1 MSRYGQ
7 GAETPG
13 PDTRRPQQGLG
24 RVWLGIA
31 GLVVLLAL
39 SPALLAEARAPS
51 GLAVV
56 PLTVHAAEDVHRFE
70 VEVARTIPERSRGLM
85 ERDHLDEDAG
95 MLFLY
100 RDTQSPRN
108 GFWMYRTLIPL
119 DIAFIGE
126 DERIAAVFTMWPCGS
141 ANPSECPV
149 TYPGVPYR
157 AALEVNAG
165 LFERLGIA
173 EGDCVSWPSSVGHCL
188 SSAAEEGMGPA
199 E

>member
-1 MSRYGQ
+1 MRGV
-7 GAETPG
+7 G
-13 PDTRRPQQGLG
+13 QGLG
-24 RVWLGIA
+24 AAALLLALPA
-31 GLVVLLAL
+31 GLVAEPPEPGGAQRLPLLI
-39 SPALLAEARAPS
+39 
-51 GLAVV
+51 
-56 PLTVHAAEDVHRFE
+56 HAAEGPRQLG
-70 VEVARTIPERSRGLM
+70 VEVARTIPERRRGLM

-100 RDTQSPRN
+100 RDTQSALS

-126 DERIAAVFTMWPCGS
+126 DERIAAIFTMWPCGS

-165 LFERLGIA
+165 AFEAWGIA
-173 EGDCVSWPSSVGHCL
+173 EGDCVSWPGSVGHCL
-188 SSAAEEGMGPA
+188 PSAAEEGMGPA

>member
-1 MSRYGQ
+1 MK
-7 GAETPG
+7 
-13 PDTRRPQQGLG
+13 RRVM
-24 RVWLGIA
+24 RGIT
-31 GLVVLLAL
+31 GLAL
-39 SPALLAEARAPS
+39 AMALLPGAVAEPHGVS

-56 PLTVHAAEDVHRFE
+56 PLQVHAADEVRE
-70 VEVARTIPERSRGLM
+70 LRVEVARTGPERRRGLM

-100 RDTQSPRN
+100 RDTQSALS

-126 DERIAAVFTMWPCGS
+126 DERIAAIFTMWPCGS
-141 ANPSECPV
+141 ANPAECPV

-165 LFERLGIA
+165 LFEAWGIE
-173 EGDCVSWPSSVGHCL
+173 EGDCVSWPGSVGHCL
-188 SSAAEEGMGPA
+188 SSAAEEGKGPA